1 MDCCTAKLALFEPA
15 RYQFIIVG
23 HLDPKRATWFE
34 GLALVNGFGEDGTAI
49 TTITG
54 EVLDQAMLHGLLTRI
69 RDLGLPLLAVN
80 RIKSDDD
87 QVSDAV

>member
-1 MDCCTAKLALFEPA
+1 MSRCTRKLALFQPA

-23 HLDPKRATWFE
+23 HLDPERATWFE
-34 GLALVNGFGEDGTAI
+34 RLTLVNRFGEDGTPI

-54 EVLDQAMLHGLLTRI
+54 KVLDQAMLHGLLTRI

-80 RIKSDDD
+80 RIKSDKNK
-87 QVSDAV
+87 VSDTE